1 MRGLRLKPAPLGN
14 QSIII
19 LKEMKLSDDFL
30 DKWRHILNDIPDKTA
45 IPVEC
50 IEKVVIKYERRRQKT
65 INFKTLKKQGLGIEE
80 IETVLAYQLNEL
92 GESVYDMELVVDVE
106 SVATLIQP
114 ETNRI
119 LNGL

>member
-1 MRGLRLKPAPLGN
+1 MKIFSFQQTMLGN
-14 QSIII
+14 QSIITQT
-19 LKEMKLSDDFL
+19 EMKLSDDFL

-50 IEKVVIKYERRRQKT
+50 IEKVIIRYERRRQKT
-65 INFKTLKKQGLGIEE
+65 INFKHLKKQGLGIEE
-80 IETVLAYQLNEL
+80 IESVLAYQLNDL

>member
-1 MRGLRLKPAPLGN
+1 MRALRLKPAPLGN

-19 LKEMKLSDDFL
+19 LTEMKLSDDFL

>member
-1 MRGLRLKPAPLGN
+1 MKNYPLTSTTLGN
-14 QSIII
+14 QSLIT
-19 LKEMKLSDDFL
+19 LTTMKLSNDFL
-30 DKWRHILNDIPDKTA
+30 DKWRHILNDIPEKTA

-50 IEKVVIKYERRRQKT
+50 IEKVIIKYDRRRQKT